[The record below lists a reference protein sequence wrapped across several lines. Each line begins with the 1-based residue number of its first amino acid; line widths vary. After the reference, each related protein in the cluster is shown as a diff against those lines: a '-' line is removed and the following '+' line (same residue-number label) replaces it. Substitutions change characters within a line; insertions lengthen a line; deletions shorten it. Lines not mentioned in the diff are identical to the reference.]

1 MCSHGSSMS
10 RVNNNAK
17 LFFSHPSHWKRAIS
31 YLGHVLRSSG
41 TRFDTA
47 DPLAIGTGAA
57 FTVCGLR
64 TLTAQLDLRYG
75 CRGS

>member
-41 TRFDTA
+41 TIFGTA
-47 DPLAIGTGAA
+47 HPLVTGAA

-64 TLTAQLDLRYG
+64 TLTAKLDLRYG
-75 CRGS
+75 CRDS